1 MIEIFTLFMS
11 LSIAGTIIALI
22 LFLLKPIIQDRF
34 SKTWQYYIWLIVI
47 IRLLFPYSP
56 GDGIVGGLFSQAD
69 HYSSVQEQTSSS
81 NDLDSDDTE
90 NTNSQLSTSLE
101 NESTKRSTGTEA
113 TQDLKDYIWIF
124 WLVIAAILF
133 VRKVKSYHSFVG
145 DIKAGRKK
153 ITDPQI
159 LSIYQGISKRA
170 GVKRPLPLYQN
181 ELIST
186 PMLVGI
192 IRPFVVLPDLNV
204 SRKEASNIF
213 QHELTHYQR
222 LDIFYKWLVQI
233 AVCLHWFNPIVY
245 LISREINKNC
255 ELACDEAII
264 KRMDEREKYDYG
276 DTLLATINP
285 DGGHSNAVI
294 SITLNEDARL
304 LKERLGAIMNFRK
317 KSAIISI
324 LTLILTV
331 GIFCGVTFIG
341 AYVGSDRTTDNV
353 NDAPEYSI
361 YQPYGLTYNA
371 KTDKLYYDEQTV
383 RYFVDEYADGG
394 VCFAYGDYE
403 GTIDLY
409 AVREND
415 GANRT
420 LAGIEA
426 YSQEDYDLRTALIE
440 AEEQNTEPD
449 YGEAYKMLIEE
460 TPESLLMWINQCQ
473 TSASEGPLV
482 TEQRGRYFV
491 YCRTAGEY
499 DFELTAHRDEAELTI
514 YDTNDSG
521 TGNAIARYTGYALIS
536 VPCYQDLSVEYN
548 DYSLFT
554 NSSTDYSLF
563 KHMTTE

>member
-1 MIEIFTLFMS
+1 MIEIFTLFLS

-47 IRLLFPYSP
+47 IRLLLPYSP

-69 HYSSVQEQTSSS
+69 HYSSVQEQAGSS

-113 TQDLKDYIWIF
+113 IQALKDNIWIF

-153 ITDPQI
+153 ITDPEI

-186 PMLVGI
+186 PMLAGV
-192 IRPFVVLPDLNV
+192 IRPFIVLPDLNV
-204 SRKEASNIF
+204 SRNEASNIF

-245 LISREINKNC
+245 LIGREINKNC

-264 KRMDEREKYDYG
+264 KRMDIREKYDYG

-285 DGGHSNAVI
+285 DGGHSNTVI

-304 LKERLGAIMNFRK
+304 LKERLDAIMNFRK

-341 AYVGSDRTTDNV
+341 AYVGADSTINSV

-361 YQPYGLTYNA
+361 YQPYDLTYNA
-371 KTDKLYYDEQTV
+371 KTDKLYYNEQTV
-383 RYFVDEYADGG
+383 RYFVDEYAEDG

-403 GTIDLY
+403 GMIDLY
-409 AVREND
+409 AVRDRE
-415 GANRT
+415 NRT
-420 LAGIEA
+420 LTGIEA
-426 YSQEDYDLRTALIE
+426 YSQEDYDLRTAMIE
-440 AEEQNTEPD
+440 AEGLNTEPD
-449 YGEAYKMLIEE
+449 YAEAYRMLIEE
-460 TPESLLMWINQCQ
+460 VPESLLLWTNQCQ
-473 TSASEGPLV
+473 TSAHEGPFV

-499 DFELTAHRDEAELTI
+499 DFEITTHGDEAELTI
-514 YDTNDSG
+514 YDINDSG
-521 TGNAIARYTGYALIS
+521 TSNAIARYTGYALLS
-536 VPCYQDLSVEYN
+536 VPYYEGLS
-548 DYSLFT
+548 
-554 NSSTDYSLF
+554 
-563 KHMTTE
+563 